1 MNDALFLQ
9 EKLGFMIR
17 DSRIRRVSVGV
28 MGSLWLRC
36 EIKVGVGA
44 GVTIAYRGSEL
55 ATRFS
60 DIQYF

>member
-1 MNDALFLQ
+1 VLELC
-9 EKLGFMIR
+9 
-17 DSRIRRVSVGV
+17 V
-28 MGSLWLRC
+28 WLRC